1 MSLNEVKLIY
11 DSLLE
16 SGDLK
21 FFHPGLVGEWAIDE
35 KKFTSLYNATESLLG
50 GIDDDDS
57 DIDFGDYDYL

>member
-1 MSLNEVKLIY
+1 MSAKEIKSIY

-21 FFHPGLVGEWAIDE
+21 IFHPELVGEWTIDE
-35 KKFTSLYNATESLLG
+35 RKFTSLYNATETLLG
-50 GIDDDDS
+50 GIDDED